1 MTFRT
6 KLLVVFILAL
16 LSSVGVIALGVTIV
30 ARRAFDTL
38 NQQYSDALVGQFE
51 REVDR
56 HKQNVANRVQGI
68 ADAGDTVRMAIDL
81 SRPQADVSVYV
92 NDAHGVAQSHQLDF
106 VDFVANDGSIISSN
120 EWPARFGYKMDWV
133 TQTAD
138 WTSAGAFL
146 TKVDTQDG
154 PAVGLMSVSTV
165 RVGDKNLYIVGG
177 ERLGKDF
184 LASLVLP
191 AGMRALLYQN
201 LDPNFDA
208 SNIVDQSGPVTQ
220 GERFAPFIEQQR
232 SEPGERS
239 FKILWSGTP
248 MSAESFHALPLLGR
262 SGELLGVLLVGSSQT
277 QVVSL
282 EERIALLASCVI
294 AMGLFFGLLMSWWGA
309 ARVTRPVR
317 RLAEG
322 AREVTEGNWNAR
334 VDVRGNDEMG
344 KLSRAFNRMTEQLSD
359 QRERLVQA
367 ERVAAW
373 RELARRLAHELKNP
387 LFPLQTTV
395 ENLRRAKEQGGPEQ
409 FEEVFQ
415 ESTGILLS
423 EIDNLKKIIGRFS
436 DFARMPQP
444 ELARLN
450 LNDLV
455 REIVKLFE
463 AQFSAVG
470 RPPITPELHLEEGLP
485 PVQADATLLR
495 RAIENLVLNAMDAMP
510 SGGVLMLRTSHSG
523 GDVSLEVSD
532 TGSGLTPEEC
542 ERLFTPYYTTKQHG
556 TGLGLA
562 IVQSVV
568 SDHGGRIAVES
579 ESGVGTSFH
588 IHLPA
593 KPGLHVSP
601 GASHPVP
608 AAPSAPAPA
617 KPAEPAQEEPSIAAA
632 EAVLAEEEEASGE
645 VATPEIAES
654 PAAEQPSEES
664 AAEPTP
670 TELAAALV
678 EAASSETA
686 EPEEAHDDEEHHD
699 SDEHE
704 HHAAEENHESEEVHQ
719 SEDVHSGVDARREG
733 E

>member
-1 MTFRT
+1 VTFRT
-6 KLLVVFILAL
+6 KLLVVFVLAL
-16 LSSVGVIALGVTIV
+16 LSSVGVIAVGVTIV

-38 NQQYSDALVGQFE
+38 NQHYSDALVGQFE

-56 HKQNVANRVQGI
+56 HKQNIANRVQGI
-68 ADAGDTVRMAIDL
+68 ADAEGTVRMAIDL

-106 VDFVANDGSIISSN
+106 LDFVANDGSIISSN

-138 WTSAGAFL
+138 WTQVGAFL
-146 TKVDTQDG
+146 TKVDTQEG

-191 AGMRALLYQN
+191 AGMRALLYLN

-208 SNIVDQSGPVTQ
+208 SNVVDQAGPVMQ
-220 GERFAPFIEQQR
+220 GERFAPFIAQERLEPREQT
-232 SEPGERS
+232 
-239 FKILWSGTP
+239 FKILWSGTA
-248 MSAESFHALPLLGR
+248 MSAEGFHALPLVGR
-262 SGELLGVLLVGSSQT
+262 SNDLLGVLLVGSSQR
-277 QVVSL
+277 QMAAL
-282 EERIALLASCVI
+282 EQRIAVLALGVI
-294 AMGLFFGLLMSWWGA
+294 AMGLFFGMLMSWWGA

-317 RLAEG
+317 RLSEG

-334 VDVRGNDEMG
+334 VDVRGNDEMAQ
-344 KLSRAFNRMTEQLSD
+344 LSRAFNRMTEQLSE
-359 QRERLVQA
+359 QRARLVQA

-395 ENLRRAKEQGGPEQ
+395 ENLRRAKEQGGGDGRNQ

-444 ELARLN
+444 ELARVN

-470 RPPITPELHLEEGLP
+470 RPPITPELHLEEDLP

-510 SGGVLMLRTSHSG
+510 AGGVLMLRTSHEG
-523 GDVSLEVSD
+523 GDASLEISD

-568 SDHGGRIAVES
+568 SDHGGRISVES
-579 ESGVGTSFH
+579 EAGVGTSFH
-588 IHLPA
+588 IHLPV
-593 KPGLHVSP
+593 KPGPHGP
-601 GASHPVP
+601 AGASHHA
-608 AAPSAPAPA
+608 AAPQAAAAPVAAPA
-617 KPAEPAQEEPSIAAA
+617 EESSAVNDEASTAAA
-632 EAVLAEEEEASGE
+632 EAVLAEEARG
-645 VATPEIAES
+645 
-654 PAAEQPSEES
+654 EES
-664 AAEPTP
+664 AAAP
-670 TELAAALV
+670 AAAQSNGDTPHETSDSHELPV
-678 EAASSETA
+678 EEMH
-686 EPEEAHDDEEHHD
+686 EA
-699 SDEHE
+699 
-704 HHAAEENHESEEVHQ
+704 
-719 SEDVHSGVDARREG
+719 EDVHPVRDLGGEG
-733 E
+733 D